1 MGAIAD
7 SIYFIIDKLTDKI
20 ADYIKY
26 KDLEKRLNDKI
37 DIQ

>member
-1 MGAIAD
+1 MVAIAD
-7 SIYFIIDKLTDKI
+7 AIYFIIDKLTDKI

>member
-7 SIYFIIDKLTDKI
+7 AIYFIIDKLTDKI
-20 ADYIKY
+20 SDYIKY

>member
-1 MGAIAD
+1 MVAIAD
-7 SIYFIIDKLTDKI
+7 AIYFIIDKLTDKI

-26 KDLEKRLNDKI
+26 KELEKRLKNKI